1 MPFTSHSPLLL
12 PCLLIRRS
20 LRHESAPAS
29 RRIYTEHMW
38 AYLAAP
44 VLMLLPE
51 RWRQNAG
58 FAAPMPWCVA
68 SFTCGVA
75 QAVSGLAALVWWY
88 SYSVE
93 NWAQNVMTHAVETQ
107 SAVAGLGPHEF
118 GVLAL
123 TVVAASPVTWL
134 IVVWSVEGIVR
145 VLAAAVTEEVFATL
159 PLALIA
165 GVSALVQPVRNENPG
180 LRASTAASLDDT
192 PARSFAA
199 FLRRRAFE
207 KTHARIA
214 DDVTRIQG
222 VEGDVLRIRANH
234 GKPDWEVGR
243 MIRIGDDFY
252 RLENVS
258 ERHGGAARTS
268 AHGNDGLPSTRPTS
282 TTPSQTPA
290 DKHARPFVYKLRRLA
305 AGIATRHTLSYDLP
319 PGAAAALESKPT
331 RAHEPASVMAR
342 K

>member
-44 VLMLLPE
+44 VLVLLPE

-93 NWAQNVMTHAVETQ
+93 NWAQNLMTHAVETQ

-159 PLALIA
+159 PLGADRGSIRA
-165 GVSALVQPVRNENPG
+165 GTARAQRKPRLACLHSCVASTTL
-180 LRASTAASLDDT
+180 LRA
-192 PARSFAA
+192 RSPRF
-199 FLRRRAFE
+199 
-207 KTHARIA
+207 
-214 DDVTRIQG
+214 
-222 VEGDVLRIRANH
+222 
-234 GKPDWEVGR
+234 
-243 MIRIGDDFY
+243 
-252 RLENVS
+252 S
-258 ERHGGAARTS
+258 
-268 AHGNDGLPSTRPTS
+268 
-282 TTPSQTPA
+282 
-290 DKHARPFVYKLRRLA
+290 
-305 AGIATRHTLSYDLP
+305 
-319 PGAAAALESKPT
+319 AAAHSKKLMLASPT
-331 RAHEPASVMAR
+331 M
-342 K
+342 